1 MAKQKRINITV
12 NDDLDEMIGHWAS
25 KYKISKSEMVRR
37 FISVG
42 IEDEED
48 NFLAERAIKRMEEN
62 PNQPT
67 YTTKELNESLGW
79 DDVNEELGL

>member
-1 MAKQKRINITV
+1 MARTKRINISV
-12 NDDLDEMIGHWAS
+12 DDETDKMVTHWAK
-25 KYKISKSEMVRR
+25 KYGVSKSEMVKR
-37 FISVG
+37 FVDIG

-48 NFLAERAIKRMEEN
+48 KFFAERAIKKMEEN

-79 DDVNEELGL
+79 DDLNEELGL